1 MLLVILLAPLRSFA
15 EKVHLPY
22 TYSCLYP
29 LTWKRS
35 LKILIGKIVTA
46 GVTNLLI
53 FLLWFLIP
61 QGVGAPGG
69 LPVSGLV
76 EMRGSA
82 LLLAPAAAQ

>member
-1 MLLVILLAPLRSFA
+1 MLLVILLAPLGSFA

-22 TYSCLYP
+22 MYNCLYS
-29 LTWKRS
+29 LTWKMS
-35 LKILIGKIVTA
+35 LKIFIGKIVTA

-61 QGVGAPGG
+61 QGAGAPGG

-76 EMRGSA
+76 EMQGYT
-82 LLLAPAAAQ
+82 LLLVPAAAQ